1 MSMQQF
7 SRELTALLNKHE
19 VDYFVAQG
27 VNEDGNAV
35 VIAKGNNPGKLL
47 FLSMDLTKEII
58 DKIKEDKREEQ
69 REEEE
74 EEQEQAMKMEARFQS
89 SNKADIQELLGQILS
104 TLGK

>member
-1 MSMQQF
+1 MSMKQF
-7 SRELTALLNKHE
+7 SRELTALLNKHD

-27 VNEDGNAV
+27 VNEDGEAL

-58 DKIKEDKREEQ
+58 DKIKEDQ

-74 EEQEQAMKMEARFQS
+74 EQEEEQAMQMEARFQS

>member
-1 MSMQQF
+1 MSMKQF
-7 SRELTALLNKHE
+7 SRELTALLNRHE

-27 VNEDGNAV
+27 VNEDGEAL

-58 DKIKEDKREEQ
+58 DKIKEDQ

-74 EEQEQAMKMEARFQS
+74 EEQEEEQAMQMEARFQS

>member
-7 SRELTALLNKHE
+7 SYELTALLNKHD

-27 VNEDGNAV
+27 VNEDGQAL

-47 FLSMDLTKEII
+47 FLSIDLTKEII
-58 DKIKEDKREEQ
+58 DKIKQDRQ
-69 REEEE
+69 E
-74 EEQEQAMKMEARFQS
+74 EEQQEEEQSMQMEARFQS

>member
-1 MSMQQF
+1 MSMKQF
-7 SRELTALLNKHE
+7 SRELTALLNKHD

-27 VNEDGNAV
+27 VNEDGEAL

-58 DKIKEDKREEQ
+58 DKIKDDQ

-74 EEQEQAMKMEARFQS
+74 EEQAMQMEARFQS

>member
-1 MSMQQF
+1 MSMKQF
-7 SRELTALLNKHE
+7 SRELTALLNRHE

-27 VNEDGNAV
+27 VNEDGEAL

-58 DKIKEDKREEQ
+58 DKIKDDQ

-74 EEQEQAMKMEARFQS
+74 EQEEEQAMQMEARFQS
-89 SNKADIQELLGQILS
+89 SNKADIQQLLGQILS
-104 TLGK
+104 TMGK

>member
-7 SRELTALLNKHE
+7 SYELTALLNKHD

-27 VNEDGNAV
+27 VNEDGQAL

-47 FLSMDLTKEII
+47 FLSIDLTKEII
-58 DKIKEDKREEQ
+58 DKIKQDRQ
-69 REEEE
+69 E
-74 EEQEQAMKMEARFQS
+74 EEQSMQMEARFQS
-89 SNKADIQELLGQILS
+89 SNKADIHELLGQILS

>member
-7 SRELTALLNKHE
+7 SCELTALLNKHD

-27 VNEDGNAV
+27 VNEDGQAL

-58 DKIKEDKREEQ
+58 DKIKQDRQ
-69 REEEE
+69 E
-74 EEQEQAMKMEARFQS
+74 EEQQEEEQTMKMEARFQS

>member
-7 SRELTALLNKHE
+7 SRELSALLNKHD

-27 VNEDGNAV
+27 VNENGEAL

-58 DKIKEDKREEQ
+58 DKIKDDQ

-74 EEQEQAMKMEARFQS
+74 EEEEEQAMKMEARFQS

-104 TLGK
+104 TIGK

>member
-7 SRELTALLNKHE
+7 SCELTALLNKHD

-27 VNEDGNAV
+27 VNEDGQAL

-47 FLSMDLTKEII
+47 FLSIDLTKEII
-58 DKIKEDKREEQ
+58 DKIKKDRQ
-69 REEEE
+69 EEEE
-74 EEQEQAMKMEARFQS
+74 EEQTMKMEARFQS

>member
-7 SRELTALLNKHE
+7 SRELTALLNKHD
-19 VDYFVAQG
+19 VGYFVAQG
-27 VNEDGNAV
+27 VNEDGDALV
-35 VIAKGNNPGKLL
+35 VAKGNNPGKLL

-74 EEQEQAMKMEARFQS
+74 EQEQAMKMEARFQS

>member
-7 SRELTALLNKHE
+7 SRELTALLNKHD
-19 VDYFVAQG
+19 VGYFVAQG
-27 VNEDGNAV
+27 VNEDGNALV
-35 VIAKGNNPGKLL
+35 VAKGNNPGKLL

-74 EEQEQAMKMEARFQS
+74 EQEQAMKMEARFQS

>member
-7 SRELTALLNKHE
+7 SRELTALLNKHD

-27 VNEDGNAV
+27 VNEDGQAL

-58 DKIKEDKREEQ
+58 DKIKEEQ

-74 EEQEQAMKMEARFQS
+74 EEQTMKMEARFQS

>member
-7 SRELTALLNKHE
+7 SRELTALLNKHD
-19 VDYFVAQG
+19 VGYFVAQG
-27 VNEDGNAV
+27 VNEDGNALV
-35 VIAKGNNPGKLL
+35 VAKGNNPGKLL

-74 EEQEQAMKMEARFQS
+74 EEHAMQMEARFQS

>member
-7 SRELTALLNKHE
+7 SRELTALLNKHD
-19 VDYFVAQG
+19 VGYFVAQG
-27 VNEDGNAV
+27 VNEDGQAL

-58 DKIKEDKREEQ
+58 GKIKQDRQ
-69 REEEE
+69 EE
-74 EEQEQAMKMEARFQS
+74 EEQEEEEEHAMQMEARFQS

>member
-7 SRELTALLNKHE
+7 SRELTALLNKHD
-19 VDYFVAQG
+19 VGYFVAQG
-27 VNEDGNAV
+27 VNEDGNALV
-35 VIAKGNNPGKLL
+35 VAKGNNPGKLL

-74 EEQEQAMKMEARFQS
+74 EEQAMKMEARFQS
-89 SNKADIQELLGQILS
+89 SNKADIQEILGQILS

>member
-7 SRELTALLNKHE
+7 SRELTALLIKHD

-27 VNEDGNAV
+27 VNEDGQAL

-58 DKIKEDKREEQ
+58 DKIKEEQ

-74 EEQEQAMKMEARFQS
+74 EEQTMKMEARFQS

>member
-1 MSMQQF
+1 MSMKQF
-7 SRELTALLNKHE
+7 SRELTALLNKHD

-27 VNEDGNAV
+27 VNEDGEAL

-47 FLSMDLTKEII
+47 FLSMDLTKEIV
-58 DKIKEDKREEQ
+58 DKIKDDH

-74 EEQEQAMKMEARFQS
+74 EEEEQAMQMEARFQS

-104 TLGK
+104 TMGK

>member
-7 SRELTALLNKHE
+7 SRELAALLIKHE
-19 VDYFVAQG
+19 VEYFVAQG
-27 VNEDGNAV
+27 VNEEGEAL
-35 VIAKGNNPGKLL
+35 VIAKGSNPGKLL

-58 DKIKEDKREEQ
+58 DKIKDDQREEQ
-69 REEEE
+69 REAEE
-74 EEQEQAMKMEARFQS
+74 EQAMKMEARFQT

>member
-1 MSMQQF
+1 MSMKQF
-7 SRELTALLNKHE
+7 SRELTALLNKHD

-27 VNEDGNAV
+27 VNEDGEAL

-58 DKIKEDKREEQ
+58 DKIKDDQ

-74 EEQEQAMKMEARFQS
+74 EEQAMQMEARFQS
-89 SNKADIQELLGQILS
+89 SNKADIQQLLGQILS
-104 TLGK
+104 TMGK

>member
-7 SRELTALLNKHE
+7 SRELSALLIKHE

-27 VNEDGNAV
+27 VNEEGDAL
-35 VIAKGNNPGKLL
+35 VIAKGSNPGKLL
-47 FLSMDLTKEII
+47 YLSMDLTKEII
-58 DKIKEDKREEQ
+58 GKIKKDK

-74 EEQEQAMKMEARFQS
+74 EEQAMKMEARFQT
-89 SNKADIQELLGQILS
+89 SNKADIPELLSQILS

>member
-1 MSMQQF
+1 MSMKQF
-7 SRELTALLNKHE
+7 SRELTALLNRHE

-27 VNEDGNAV
+27 VNEDGEAL

-58 DKIKEDKREEQ
+58 DKIKEDQREAE
-69 REEEE
+69 EEEE
-74 EEQEQAMKMEARFQS
+74 EEQVMKMEARFQS

>member
-1 MSMQQF
+1 MSMKQF
-7 SRELTALLNKHE
+7 SRELAALLIKHE
-19 VDYFVAQG
+19 IEYFVAQG
-27 VNEDGNAV
+27 VNEDGEAL

-58 DKIKEDKREEQ
+58 DKIKQDRQ
-69 REEEE
+69 EE
-74 EEQEQAMKMEARFQS
+74 EEQEEEEEHAMQMEARFQS

>member
-1 MSMQQF
+1 MSMKQF
-7 SRELTALLNKHE
+7 SRELTALLNKHD

-27 VNEDGNAV
+27 VNEDGQAL

-58 DKIKEDKREEQ
+58 DKIKDDKREEQ

-74 EEQEQAMKMEARFQS
+74 EEQDMKMEARFQS

>member
-1 MSMQQF
+1 MSMKQF
-7 SRELTALLNKHE
+7 SRELAALLIKHE
-19 VDYFVAQG
+19 IEYFVAQG
-27 VNEDGNAV
+27 VNEDGEAL

-58 DKIKEDKREEQ
+58 DKIKEVRQ
-69 REEEE
+69 EEEE
-74 EEQEQAMKMEARFQS
+74 EEQEEEHAMQMEARFQS

>member
-1 MSMQQF
+1 MSMKQF
-7 SRELTALLNKHE
+7 SLELTALLNKHD

-27 VNEDGNAV
+27 VNEDGDAL

-58 DKIKEDKREEQ
+58 DKIKEEQREEQ

-74 EEQEQAMKMEARFQS
+74 EEQAMKIEARFQS

>member
-7 SRELTALLNKHE
+7 SCELTALLNKHD

-27 VNEDGNAV
+27 VNEDGQAL

-47 FLSMDLTKEII
+47 FLSIDLTKEII
-58 DKIKEDKREEQ
+58 DKIKDDQREEQ
-69 REEEE
+69 REAEE
-74 EEQEQAMKMEARFQS
+74 EEQSMQMEARFQF

>member
-1 MSMQQF
+1 MSMKQF
-7 SRELTALLNKHE
+7 SRELTALLNKHD

-27 VNEDGNAV
+27 VNEDGEAL
-35 VIAKGNNPGKLL
+35 VIAKGANPGKLL

-58 DKIKEDKREEQ
+58 DKIKEDQ

-74 EEQEQAMKMEARFQS
+74 EEQAMKMEARFQS

>member
-7 SRELTALLNKHE
+7 SRELTALLNKHD

-27 VNEDGNAV
+27 VNEDGQAL

-58 DKIKEDKREEQ
+58 DKIKEEQ

-74 EEQEQAMKMEARFQS
+74 EEQTMKMEARLQS

>member
-7 SRELTALLNKHE
+7 SRELTALLNKHD
-19 VDYFVAQG
+19 VGYFVAQG
-27 VNEDGNAV
+27 VNEDGNALV
-35 VIAKGNNPGKLL
+35 VAKGNNPGKLL

-74 EEQEQAMKMEARFQS
+74 EQEQAMKMEARFQS
-89 SNKADIQELLGQILS
+89 SNKADIQEILGQILS

>member
-7 SRELTALLNKHE
+7 SCELTALLNKHD

-27 VNEDGNAV
+27 VNEDGQAL

-47 FLSMDLTKEII
+47 FLSIDLTKEII
-58 DKIKEDKREEQ
+58 DKIKQDRQ
-69 REEEE
+69 E
-74 EEQEQAMKMEARFQS
+74 EEQQEEEQSMQMEARFQS

>member
-7 SRELTALLNKHE
+7 SRELAALLIKHE
-19 VDYFVAQG
+19 VEYFVAQG
-27 VNEDGNAV
+27 VNEEGEAL
-35 VIAKGNNPGKLL
+35 VIAKGSNPGKLL

-58 DKIKEDKREEQ
+58 DKIKEDKREE
-69 REEEE
+69 EEE
-74 EEQEQAMKMEARFQS
+74 EQAMKMEARFQS